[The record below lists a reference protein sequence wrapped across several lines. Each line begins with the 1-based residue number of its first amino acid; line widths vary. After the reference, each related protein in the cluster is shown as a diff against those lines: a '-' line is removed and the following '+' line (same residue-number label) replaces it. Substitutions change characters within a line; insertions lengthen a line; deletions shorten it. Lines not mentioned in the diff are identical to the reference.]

1 MDREGYFLLGRITKA
16 HGLKGAVQVML
27 EASNPDDYLE
37 LESIFVEHKQ
47 RLVPFFIEE
56 FSLQGQNKGIIK
68 FEDVDNIDQAKNYMA
83 SSLYI
88 KEEDVSEEDLDAQES
103 MDVIGFKIID
113 STLGELGLVTDYY
126 EKVGQDLLAFE
137 YKGQEILIPIDESI
151 VLDIDPDT
159 QTVHTAI
166 PDGLLD
172 IYLSP
177 QIKDDGDEDWY
188 HQRGTAVNE

>member
-1 MDREGYFLLGRITKA
+1 MDREGYFYLGRITKA
-16 HGLKGAVQVML
+16 HGLKGAVQVLL
-27 EASNPDDYLE
+27 EASNPDDYLD

-47 RLVPFFIEE
+47 RLIPFFIEE

-68 FEDVDNIDQAKNYMA
+68 FEDLDTIDQAKNYMT
-83 SSLYI
+83 SGLYI
-88 KEEDVSEEDLDAQES
+88 KEEEMSDEDFDARES
-103 MDVIGFKIID
+103 MDVIGFTILDKN
-113 STLGELGLVTDYY
+113 LGNLGTVSDYY

-137 YKGQEILIPIDESI
+137 YQGQEVLIPIDESI
-151 VLDIDPDT
+151 VLDIDPNT

-177 QIKDDGDEDWY
+177 PTKDDDE
-188 HQRGTAVNE
+188 N

>member
-27 EASNPDDYLE
+27 EASNPDDYLD

-47 RLVPFFIEE
+47 RLIPFFIEE
-56 FSLQGQNKGIIK
+56 FSLQGQNRGIIK

-88 KEEDVSEEDLDAQES
+88 KEDEVSEEDLEAQES
-103 MDVIGFKIID
+103 MEVIGFQIID
-113 STLGELGLVTDYY
+113 QNLGELGTVSDYY

-137 YKGQEILIPIDESI
+137 YKGQEVLIPIDESI
-151 VLDIDPDT
+151 ILEINPDT
-159 QTVHTAI
+159 QTVRTVL

-172 IYLSP
+172 IYFSP
-177 QIKDDGDEDWY
+177 QIKDDGDED
-188 HQRGTAVNE
+188 

>member
-27 EASNPDDYLE
+27 EASNPDDYLD

-56 FSLQGQNKGIIK
+56 FSLQGQNRGIIK

-83 SSLYI
+83 SNLYI
-88 KEEDVSEEDLDAQES
+88 KEDEVSEEDLDAQES
-103 MDVIGFKIID
+103 MEVIGFKIID
-113 STLGELGLVTDYY
+113 ENLGELGVVSDYY

-137 YKGQEILIPIDESI
+137 YKGQEVLIPIDESI
-151 VLDIDPDT
+151 ILEIDPDT
-159 QTVHTAI
+159 QTVRTAL
-166 PDGLLD
+166 PEGLLD

-177 QIKDDGDEDWY
+177 QIKDDGDED
-188 HQRGTAVNE
+188 

>member
-68 FEDVDNIDQAKNYMA
+68 FEDVDNIDQAKVYMA
-83 SSLYI
+83 SALYI
-88 KEEDVSEEDLDAQES
+88 KDEDVSEEDLDAQES

-113 STLGELGLVTDYY
+113 ENLGELGTVSDYY
-126 EKVGQDLLAFE
+126 EKIGQDLLAFD

-151 VLDIDPDT
+151 VLDVDPDT
-159 QTVHTAI
+159 NTVHTRL
-166 PDGLLD
+166 PEGLLD
-172 IYLSP
+172 IYLTP
-177 QIKDDGDEDWY
+177 QTKDDGDED
-188 HQRGTAVNE
+188 

>member
-1 MDREGYFLLGRITKA
+1 MEREGYFLLGRITKA

-47 RLVPFFIEE
+47 RLIPFFIEE
-56 FSLQGQNKGIIK
+56 FSLQGQNRGIIK
-68 FEDVDNIDQAKNYMA
+68 FEDVDNIDQAKNYTA
-83 SSLYI
+83 SNLYI
-88 KEEDVSEEDLDAQES
+88 KADEVSEEDLDAQES

-113 STLGELGLVTDYY
+113 ENLGELGLVTDYY

-151 VLDIDPDT
+151 VLDVDPDT
-159 QTVHTAI
+159 QTVHTHL
-166 PDGLLD
+166 PEGLLD

-177 QIKDDGDEDWY
+177 QIKDDGDED
-188 HQRGTAVNE
+188 